1 MNLEGLLKTIV
12 EPLITHKE
20 DLIVKQFDEDA
31 DGYIV
36 YEILV
41 NAADVG
47 RVIGK
52 GGNIAQAIRT
62 ICYAAATKQNKRVRI
77 NIDSIDSFL

>member
-1 MNLEGLLKTIV
+1 MNLENLIKTII
-12 EPLITHKE
+12 EPLIEHQE
-20 DLIVKQFDEDA
+20 DCIVKQFDEDA

-36 YEILV
+36 YEIMV
-41 NAADVG
+41 NPADVG

-62 ICYAAATKQNKRVRI
+62 ICYAAATRQNKRVRI
-77 NIDSIDSFL
+77 NIDSIDSL

>member
-1 MNLEGLLKTIV
+1 MNLEQLIKSMI
-12 EPLITHKE
+12 EPLVEFKDE
-20 DLIVKQFDEDA
+20 VVVKQFDEDA

-41 NAADVG
+41 NPADVG

-52 GGNIAQAIRT
+52 GGRIAQAIRT

-77 NIDSIDSFL
+77 NIDSF

>member
-1 MNLEGLLKTIV
+1 MNLEQLIKSMI
-12 EPLITHKE
+12 EPLVEFKDE
-20 DLIVKQFDEDA
+20 VVVKQFDEDA

-36 YEILV
+36 YEIIV
-41 NAADVG
+41 NPADVG

-52 GGNIAQAIRT
+52 GGRIAQAIRT

-77 NIDSIDSFL
+77 NIDSF